1 MKKDNLEQ
9 FVQKNSA
16 QFDQAVPDIAIWSKI
31 EQQLPVKKIKRFTIR
46 RFLSMA
52 ASVILLIGI
61 GIAIGLQLAPK
72 QEVGLATVAPEYA
85 EVEQYYINK
94 VNYKQAQVA
103 NYHGDPFLEKDL
115 AELDDWLLELQQDL
129 QKVPKGKKEE
139 IINAIINT
147 YKTKLRILEVLI
159 EEQSQELEE
168 ETEEN
173 TSI

>member
-9 FVQKNSA
+9 FVQKNRV

-31 EQQLPVKKIKRFTIR
+31 EQQLPTKEIKRFTIR
-46 RFLSMA
+46 RFLSIA
-52 ASVILLIGI
+52 ASVVLLIGVGI
-61 GIAIGLQLAPK
+61 GIGLQLAPK

-94 VNYKQAQVA
+94 VNYKQAQVVD
-103 NYHGDPFLEKDL
+103 YHADPFLQKDL
-115 AELDDWLLELQQDL
+115 AELDDWLLQLQQDL

-139 IINAIINT
+139 IIHAIINN
-147 YKTKLRILEVLI
+147 YKTKLRILESLI
-159 EEQSQELEE
+159 EQSQELKEQAE
-168 ETEEN
+168 GS